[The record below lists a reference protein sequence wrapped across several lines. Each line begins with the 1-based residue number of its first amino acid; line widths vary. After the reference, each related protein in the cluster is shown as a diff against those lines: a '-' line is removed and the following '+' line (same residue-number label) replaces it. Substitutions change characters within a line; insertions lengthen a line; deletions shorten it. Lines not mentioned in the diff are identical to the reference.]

1 MTTNSIVPITLILSL
16 LFAVACG
23 SKSEKKATGSAST
36 APSASAAGGASAN
49 DPKFSFND
57 PATVEAA
64 EKRQYL
70 ISEKDLPPLSSLL
83 PARIGRYKKIYE
95 KSERGGPEVM
105 MLYSA
110 WADYRTPENDA
121 IILHITDAGQR
132 PEYQQKVVEWARK
145 EVNIKNDRG
154 YEKSILFDGYPGF
167 EKYYPK
173 LSSEIGILVANR
185 YIVNV
190 ACQGCELEVLREAM
204 RTVPLKRLEVLQ

>member
-1 MTTNSIVPITLILSL
+1 MIVRYSL
-16 LFAVACG
+16 LLTLLLLVFSPACG
-23 SKSEKKATGSAST
+23 SKSEKKKASASAPA
-36 APSASAAGGASAN
+36 APSASAGNAAAN

-132 PEYQQKVVEWARK
+132 PEYHQKVVEWARK
-145 EVNIKNDRG
+145 EVDIKNDRG
-154 YEKSILFDGYPGF
+154 YEKSITFDGYPGF

-190 ACQGCELEVLREAM
+190 ACQGCELDVLREAM

>member
-16 LFAVACG
+16 SFAAACS
-23 SKSEKKATGSAST
+23 SKSDKKAST
-36 APSASAAGGASAN
+36 RMLEAPSVSAGGAAAAS

-204 RTVPLKRLEVLQ
+204 RTIPLKRLEVLQ